1 MSYWVAGAA
10 IGSAVIGAVSSNNA
24 ANKSA
29 SAAEKGTKSTTD
41 IMNQSRTDA
50 VNLFNQGKQS
60 RMLGQNAAFDFY
72 KQNAQNIS
80 RPMVQGN
87 MMAQQ
92 VQGQGGIQANNAIL
106 GLPVDMSFANN
117 PQQISADY
125 SSINNAQLPVL
136 GNGYNA
142 GVPGNT
148 AQTQTNAQNGQYQSS
163 GNNALTLGGNVVHPI
178 DMLNLVTQLTN
189 PLGLGEKYQDPLTK
203 KLSSVASKDPVT
215 KALRGLFR

>member
-10 IGSAVIGAVSSNNA
+10 IGSAIIGAVSSNNA

-29 SAAEKGTKSTTD
+29 NAAKAGIKSTTD
-41 IMNQSRTDA
+41 LAKQSRLDA
-50 VNLFNQGKQS
+50 INLFNQGKQS

-117 PQQISADY
+117 PQQVSADY
-125 SSINNAQLPVL
+125 SAINAAQLPQLGTSYNVL
-136 GNGYNA
+136 QSPEQTA
-142 GVPGNT
+142 ASTAKSGV
-148 AQTQTNAQNGQYQSS
+148 SS
-163 GNNALTLGGNVVHPI
+163 SL
-178 DMLNLVTQLTN
+178 
-189 PLGLGEKYQDPLTK
+189 
-203 KLSSVASKDPVT
+203 DPVNVAKVPSSNQFLASPQNIVKRT
-215 KALRGLFR
+215 NRLLGF